1 MAVSRIRHTLTLSL
15 AVATSFGTL
24 ATAQDRTPSPT
35 VAAPA
40 TRIALASSARNALAP
55 PSRPALTLPQEG
67 IAPEIASPS
76 DLPLTRQAPAA
87 PRERGSL
94 ASVLSSSIRVSNTSV
109 DGIGNGQLPPEG
121 VLPGEETSLPDGISR
136 GATSKCVHWAPASI
150 CHYPLYFEDVML
162 ERHGH
167 QKFCRLQ
174 PLISGARFFATLP
187 VLPYKQALQGP
198 SESIYTL
205 GNYRPGTPTPAL
217 KQRLPWDRNAAAVE
231 AFSLGG
237 LFWAAPL

>member
-1 MAVSRIRHTLTLSL
+1 MAVSRIRHTLTLGL
-15 AVATSFGTL
+15 AMATSVGSV
-24 ATAQDRTPSPT
+24 ANAQESVQPPT

-40 TRIALASSARNALAP
+40 TRIALASSARNVAP
-55 PSRPALTLPQEG
+55 PSRPSLTLPQDG

-76 DLPLTRQAPAA
+76 DLQITPQEPAP
-87 PRERGSL
+87 PRESGNL

-121 VLPGEETSLPDGISR
+121 ILPGVETSLPDGVAR
-136 GATSKCVHWAPASI
+136 GAISKCVHWAPASI

-198 SESIYTL
+198 AESIYTL
-205 GNYRPGTPTPAL
+205 GNYRAGTPAPAL
-217 KQRLPWDRNAAAVE
+217 KQRLPWDRNAATVE
-231 AFSLGG
+231 ALSLGG